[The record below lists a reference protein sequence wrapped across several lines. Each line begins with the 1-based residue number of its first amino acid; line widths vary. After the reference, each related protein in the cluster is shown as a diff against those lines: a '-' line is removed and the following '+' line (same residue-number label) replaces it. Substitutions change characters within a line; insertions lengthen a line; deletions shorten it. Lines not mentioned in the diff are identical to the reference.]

1 MLIESGDAIA
11 KLTLAPGRSADAL
24 ADALREL
31 DADPDARV
39 LFVSGDWEAAGAALR
54 ADPDD
59 GLVEALAAL
68 RIPVV
73 AWVGG
78 PCFDE
83 ALELALAADMRFA
96 GPAAAFRMA
105 QARAGRTPR
114 QGGTQRLPRAVGRGN
129 AMRMLLAGDALDAA
143 EAVRIGL
150 AHPAE
155 SEADAERVALAVAE
169 AGPVAAQYVKEAVAA
184 SADLPLRDG
193 LRLEADLSIL
203 LHATADRAE
212 GVRSFIEK
220 RKPRFEGR

>member
-1 MLIESGDAIA
+1 MLIEIRDATA
-11 KLTLAPGRSADAL
+11 RLALAVGQGAFAL

-39 LFVSGDWEAAGAALR
+39 LFVSGDWEAVGAALR
-54 ADPDD
+54 ADPDA

-83 ALELALAADMRFA
+83 ALEFALAADVRFA
-96 GPAAAFRMA
+96 GAAAAFRMA
-105 QARAGRTPR
+105 QARGGRTPR
-114 QGGTQRLPRAVGRGN
+114 HGGTQRLPRAVGRGA
-129 AMRMLLAGDALDAA
+129 AMRMLLAGDAPDVD

-150 AHPAE
+150 AQGAA
-155 SEADAERVALAVAE
+155 SEADAERVALAIAG
-169 AGPVAAQYVKEAVAA
+169 AGPIAAQYVKEAVAA

-193 LRLEADLSIL
+193 LRLEADLSVL

-212 GVRSFIEK
+212 GVRSFLEK
-220 RKPRFEGR
+220 RLPRFEGR